1 MEKTHNYVRIYQ
13 DLKHQ
18 IQSGAY
24 RDGDKLPTE
33 AQLQHTYGI
42 SRITAKKAMEL
53 LGEDGLIIRYPGK
66 GTFVQ
71 IKEGANNTALVKKS
85 DMPLLGVIMS
95 DFSSVFGTEF
105 LKGVA
110 EEANR
115 QGCALMMGLCYSS
128 LEEENEAIE
137 RLMKNGVDGIIAM
150 AVHSENGINSGIV
163 NNALNGFPLVLAD
176 RYLEGIALPYVG
188 SDHVDAAFKATQYLF
203 SLGHKDI
210 GLISSAPTT
219 TAITE
224 RESGYLRSYAM
235 TKYQVYP
242 SYLVSD
248 IRSSM
253 PGQKT
258 PENIRRDV
266 DLMKRYFAKNPK
278 VTALLCIDYNI
289 MKICETAANE
299 MGLRIPEDLSLVCFD
314 APANTTSEHQYTHIR
329 QPERQIGIASVK
341 VLLERIRGNR
351 SSRYMLLPTEL
362 SIGVSTQPP
371 SR

>member
-1 MEKTHNYVRIYQ
+1 MEKTHNYMKIYQ
-13 DLKHQ
+13 DLKGQ
-18 IQSGAY
+18 IRSGAY

-33 AQLQHTYGI
+33 AQLQQTYGI
-42 SRITAKKAMEL
+42 SRITAKKAMEML
-53 LGEDGLIIRYPGK
+53 SEEGMIVRYPGK
-66 GTFVQ
+66 GTFVHLREDAAQ
-71 IKEGANNTALVKKS
+71 ASHGSAPA
-85 DMPLLGVIMS
+85 MPLLGVVMS
-95 DFSSVFGTEF
+95 DFSPAVGSDF

-115 QGCALMMGLCYSS
+115 QGCGLMVGLCYASVQ
-128 LEEENEAIE
+128 EEAETID
-137 RLMKNGVDGIIAM
+137 RLLRNGVSGIIAM

-163 NNALNGFPLVLAD
+163 NNAINGFPLVLAD

-188 SDHVDAAFKATQYLF
+188 SDHVDAAFRATQYLF
-203 SLGHKDI
+203 SLGHKNI

-235 TKYQVYP
+235 TKHQVYP

-253 PGQKT
+253 PGHKT
-258 PENIRRDV
+258 QENIRRDV
-266 DLMKRYFAKNPK
+266 DLMKKYFAENPE

-289 MKICETAANE
+289 MKICETAAQE

-314 APANTTSEHQYTHIR
+314 APVSGSSEYDYTHIR
-329 QPERQIGIASVK
+329 QPERQIGMQSVK
-341 VLLERIRGNR
+341 VLLEQIRGNR
-351 SSRYMLLPTEL
+351 SPQYLLLPTEL
-362 SIGVSTQPP
+362 CIGMSTQKP